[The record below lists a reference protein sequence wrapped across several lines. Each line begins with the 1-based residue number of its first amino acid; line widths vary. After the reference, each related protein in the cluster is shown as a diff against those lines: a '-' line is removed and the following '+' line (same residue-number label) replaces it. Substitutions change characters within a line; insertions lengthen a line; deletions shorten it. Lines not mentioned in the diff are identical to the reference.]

1 MNFEPVLGTTHTRET
16 RFHSTQLLAPDAL
29 HPAKSR
35 VPISYNCSVLRH
47 PQCQPT
53 TKPKSVIIHPL
64 LLPRLFTRLD
74 TVIAMMRYTIALL
87 LLAAPTSVPAQTPLS
102 VAERVAQ
109 YVPVELTTDLG
120 LLVEKDR
127 EMLPLLIEAAKIM
140 DECFWY
146 EAYGDHKQLFDTRLD
161 AATKQFIQLNYG
173 PWERLAGNA
182 PFVEGVGPKP
192 LGANF
197 YPTDM
202 TKEEFENADLSNK
215 DSLYTFIR
223 RNEAGKLVSVPYR
236 EQFAPQMK
244 QAAALL
250 ARAAA
255 LAEDSGLRH
264 YLLLR
269 ADALLTDDYQPS
281 DLAWLEMHDNTIDVV
296 IGPIENYEDQL
307 FGYKTAHE
315 CYVLVKDKEWSA
327 RLAKY
332 AQYLPDLQKTLPV
345 ADVYK
350 QETPGLDTE
359 LNAYDVI
366 YYAGDCNAGSK
377 TIAINLPNDEQVQLK
392 KGTRRLQ
399 LKNAMQAK
407 FDKILV
413 PIADELIAEDQR
425 KHVTFDAF
433 FSNTM
438 FHEVAHGLGIKNTI
452 NGHGAVRTALKEH
465 AGAIEEGKADILG
478 LHMINQLHEKGE
490 ITAELNDFY
499 VTFMA
504 GIFRSVRF
512 GAASA
517 HGTANMIR
525 FNFFRDAG
533 AFERQDDGKYR
544 VNVDRFR
551 SATRDLSTLLLTLQG
566 DGNYDEVAKLV
577 AKKGVIDANL
587 QADLDRLTQ
596 KSIPVDVVFQQG
608 AEVLGLATPRQ

>member
-1 MNFEPVLGTTHTRET
+1 M
-16 RFHSTQLLAPDAL
+16 
-29 HPAKSR
+29 
-35 VPISYNCSVLRH
+35 
-47 PQCQPT
+47 PT
-53 TKPKSVIIHPL
+53 
-64 LLPRLFTRLD
+64 LFTRMD
-74 TVIAMMRYTIALL
+74 TVITMMRYAFACLV
-87 LLAAPTSVPAQTPLS
+87 LATTTTASSFAQTPLN

-109 YVPVELTTDLG
+109 YVPVELTTDLSV
-120 LLVEKDR
+120 LSEKER
-127 EMLPLLIEAAKIM
+127 EMIPLLIQAAKIM

-146 EAYGDHKQLFDTRLD
+146 EAYGDRKQLFDANID
-161 AATKQFIQLNYG
+161 VATKQFIELNYG

-182 PFVEGVGPKP
+182 PFVDGVGPKP
-192 LGANF
+192 LGANY

-202 TKEEFENADLSNK
+202 TKEEFEQADLSNK

-223 RNEAGKLVSVPYR
+223 RDEAGKLISVPYR
-236 EQFAPQMK
+236 EQFATQMK
-244 QAAALL
+244 QAAELL
-250 ARAAA
+250 TKAAA

-264 YLLLR
+264 YLRLR

-281 DLAWLEMHDNTIDVV
+281 DMAWLDMHDNTIDVV
-296 IGPIENYEDQL
+296 IGPIENYEAQL

-315 CYVLVKDKEWSA
+315 CYVLVKDKEWST

-377 TIAINLPNDEQVQLK
+377 TIAINLPNDEQVQLE

-399 LKNAMQAK
+399 LKNAMRAK

-452 NGHGAVRTALKEH
+452 TEQGPVRTALKEH

-478 LHMINQLHEKGE
+478 LHMINQLHAKGE
-490 ITAELNDFY
+490 IMAELDDFY

-512 GAASA
+512 GASSA
-517 HGTANMIR
+517 HGKANMIR
-525 FNFFRDAG
+525 FNFFRETG